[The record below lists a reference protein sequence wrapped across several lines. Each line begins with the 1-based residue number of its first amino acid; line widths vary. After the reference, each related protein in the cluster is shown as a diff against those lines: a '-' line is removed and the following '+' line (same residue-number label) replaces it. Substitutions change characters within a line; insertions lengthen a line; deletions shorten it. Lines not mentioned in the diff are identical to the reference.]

1 MFMWFLAVGKN
12 QRDDEYLRLCEI
24 RPEDLRQCIG
34 ATAYNES
41 GEKLGRVVRIRAS
54 RKTGRAVSVEVDT
67 NGKLTTFK
75 ADRVIVK
82 LPIETTVRVEGQLA
96 VAKLV
101 KIAEEVKELLWGELK
116 LEKMYISGEIK
127 IEDYLS
133 YKNMYR
139 DHVTDLLKAG
149 LALVP
154 EVKQVNVNHEKEKVR
169 EAISTIL
176 VTAALRL

>member
-1 MFMWFLAVGKN
+1 MFMWFLAVGRN
-12 QRDDEYLRLCEI
+12 QGDEEYLRLCEI
-24 RPEDLRQCIG
+24 RPENLRQYIG
-34 ATAYNES
+34 AIAYNES

-54 RKTGRAVSVEVDT
+54 RKTGRAVSVEVDVD
-67 NGKLTTFK
+67 GKLTVFR

-82 LPIETTVRVEGQLA
+82 LPVEKTVKVGGPLA
-96 VAKLV
+96 AVKLV

-116 LEKMYISGEIK
+116 LEKMYVLGKIK
-127 IEDYLS
+127 VEDYLS

-139 DHVTDLLKAG
+139 DHVIDLLKAG
-149 LALVP
+149 LALIP
-154 EVKQVNVNHEKEKVR
+154 EAKQVSVSHEKERIR